1 MAEPHEPPQP
11 PSDVQS
17 SAPTAQERTAGSG
30 LHGSAATPGT
40 WEGILVVVEQH
51 DGEPRAVSWQLL
63 GQARRMAEKLPGC
76 PVSALV
82 MGHDVR
88 HVARQA
94 IAYGAD
100 VVYLADHPAL
110 RHYRTQPYS
119 DVAVSVIR
127 TFRPEIVLVGATYTG
142 RDLAGAIATRIPTGL
157 TADCT
162 MLDVEPPPSRLLLA
176 SRPAFSEKLMATI
189 LCKRHRPQM
198 ATARP
203 GVFEALDPDPDR
215 PGEIREVEVDLDEA
229 RIAAR
234 VVRVERHGQAVR
246 LDEARVIVAG
256 GRGLGGPH
264 GFELLK
270 QLADVLGGV
279 VGASRPAVEAGWI
292 GHDHQVGQTGHTVRP
307 KLYIA
312 CGISGA
318 VQHLVGMSG
327 SEFIVA
333 IDKDPEAPILQAAD
347 VAIVGDLYEVV
358 PALIRE
364 VKARRGELVRMA
376 AGDGEQR

>member
-1 MAEPHEPPQP
+1 MAPRPEPDE
-11 PSDVQS
+11 
-17 SAPTAQERTAGSG
+17 T
-30 LHGSAATPGT
+30 AATEQSVSPESRE
-40 WEGILVVVEQH
+40 WRGILVVVEQH
-51 DGEPRAVSWQLL
+51 DGEARPVSWQLL
-63 GQARRMAEKLPGC
+63 GQARRMAEKLGC
-76 PVSALV
+76 EVMALV
-82 MGHDVR
+82 MGHGVEP
-88 HVARQA
+88 VARLA

-100 VVYLADHPAL
+100 VVYLANHPAL
-110 RHYRTQPYS
+110 ATYRTQPYS
-119 DVAVSVIR
+119 EAVLHVIR
-127 TFRPEIVLVGATYTG
+127 HFRPEIVLVGATYTG

-203 GVFEALDPDPDR
+203 GVFEALEPDPGR
-215 PGEIREVEVDLDEA
+215 TGRIQPVEVVLDES

-234 VVRVERHGQAVR
+234 VVEIARSHDRVR
-246 LDEARVIVAG
+246 LEEARVIVAG
-256 GRGLGGPH
+256 GRGLGGPQ
-264 GFELLK
+264 GFRLLRE
-270 QLADVLGGV
+270 LADALGGE

-292 GHDHQVGQTGHTVRP
+292 DHAHQVGQTGHTVRP
-307 KLYIA
+307 RLYIA

-327 SEFIVA
+327 AETVVA
-333 IDKDPEAPILQAAD
+333 VNRDPDAPIMAAAD

-358 PALIRE
+358 PALIE
-364 VKARRGELVRMA
+364 EARRRRGLPASALASRRS
-376 AGDGEQR
+376 GDEHGR